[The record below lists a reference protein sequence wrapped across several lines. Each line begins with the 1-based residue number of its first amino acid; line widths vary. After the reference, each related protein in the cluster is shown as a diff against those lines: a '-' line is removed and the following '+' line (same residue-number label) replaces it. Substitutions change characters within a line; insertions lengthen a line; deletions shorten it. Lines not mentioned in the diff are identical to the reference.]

1 MKKSL
6 IGLISSF
13 LILFTLGGCSS
24 GSKTDS
30 LLGVYIATT
39 IVSLIILTAY
49 FAIIRKRDLWFIL
62 LLASVFVVNA
72 GYLSLAIS
80 STLKEALLANRISY
94 LGSVFLPMS
103 MLMIIINEIG
113 IRYKKAL
120 PFILLGVG
128 IVVFLITATPG
139 YLDIYYKEVTLTT
152 VNGVS
157 VLNKV
162 YGAWHLS
169 YLVYLLVYFG
179 GMITIITASAIKKTV
194 RASARPVILAFAV
207 AINIGVWLLEQ
218 LVKIDIELLS
228 ISYIITELFLL
239 GLNLITQEE
248 EKALLINPTAPAY
261 EETQEAPEES
271 LMSGDKDL
279 EKINLFVDGIASLT
293 AKERNIFNL
302 YLDGKST
309 RDILSEMNIKENTL
323 KYHNKNIYSKLGVSS
338 RKQLLALA
346 IKSDIKNNK

>member
-30 LLGVYIATT
+30 LLGIYIATT
-39 IVSLIILTAY
+39 IISLIILTAY
-49 FAIIRKRDLWFIL
+49 FGIIRKRDLWFVL
-62 LLASVFVVNA
+62 LLASVFVVNV

-80 STLKEALLANRISY
+80 TTLEEALLANRISY

-113 IRYKKAL
+113 IKYKKAL

-128 IVVFLITATPG
+128 IVIFLITATPG
-139 YLDIYYKEVTLTT
+139 YLDIYYKDATLTT

-162 YGAWHLS
+162 YGPWHLS
-169 YLVYLLVYFG
+169 YLVYLFVYFG
-179 GMITIITASAIKKTV
+179 GMIFIIMASAIKKTA
-194 RASARPVILAFAV
+194 RASVRPVILAFAV
-207 AINIGVWLLEQ
+207 GINIGVWLLEQ

-239 GLNLITQEE
+239 GLNLIIQEE
-248 EKALLINPTAPAY
+248 EKAPLSIPTTPSSAY
-261 EETQEAPEES
+261 EETQKLTEES
-271 LMSGDKDL
+271 SKPNAAEL
-279 EKINLFVDGIASLT
+279 EKVRFFINGIDSLT

-309 RDILSEMNIKENTL
+309 KDILSEMNIKENTL

-338 RKQLLALA
+338 
-346 IKSDIKNNK
+346 